1 MKSYILVLIL
11 ISCVFCEL
19 KEENGIYV
27 LNDSNFQQTVKEH
40 ESMFIE
46 FYSSVRILLRLYN
59 HQKQPNSLRF
69 ISTLE
74 EIVKEFNDKD
84 IHPFVAKV
92 FYIFFYLFVD

>member
-1 MKSYILVLIL
+1 MKSYILAFLL

-27 LNDSNFQQTVKEH
+27 LNDSNFQETVKEH

-46 FYSSVRILLRLYN
+46 FYSSVRMLLYLCN
-59 HQKQPNSLRF
+59 PQKQPDSLRF

-92 FYIFFYLFVD
+92 LYMFY

>member
-1 MKSYILVLIL
+1 MKSYILAFLL

-27 LNDSNFQQTVKEH
+27 LNDSNFQETVKEH

-46 FYSSVRILLRLYN
+46 FYSSVRMLLYLCN
-59 HQKQPNSLRF
+59 PQKQPDSLRF

-92 FYIFFYLFVD
+92 LYMFF

>member
-1 MKSYILVLIL
+1 MKSYILAFLL

-27 LNDSNFQQTVKEH
+27 LNDSNFQETVKEH

-46 FYSSVRILLRLYN
+46 FYSSVRMLLYLCN
-59 HQKQPNSLRF
+59 PQKQPDSLRF

-92 FYIFFYLFVD
+92 FYMFF